1 MSELPPIILYTYQ
14 FSPFA
19 KRIAWYLQLRGIPY
33 KACEQPPVMPR
44 PDVASL
50 GIQYRRIPIC
60 SIGRDV
66 YLDTRLILA
75 KLETLP
81 TTLPKLGAA
90 SGSEQAALERTL
102 SSLTVTGGPFVWA
115 VTLLPPQ
122 MPVFKDEV
130 WIKDRTGFFPGAG
143 KITAPSPEARAE
155 AVANM
160 RGFVGMLET
169 TVFADGREWILNTQ
183 SPSLADIEA
192 VWPLHWVSKI
202 PGALTKDQLSGKQF
216 PRVFAWIER
225 FDKAVGAAAR
235 KLGATGISGP
245 EATKTIVAAPYFDEA
260 GRVLQTDLVVQT
272 LGLKQGDRVMVFPS
286 DYGMTHKDSG
296 SLVSIDEKEVVFET
310 KAEAAGSPTVRVH
323 APRLGF
329 RIVRGEQASRL

>member
-1 MSELPPIILYTYQ
+1 
-14 FSPFA
+14 
-19 KRIAWYLQLRGIPY
+19 
-33 KACEQPPVMPR
+33 MPR

-81 TTLPKLGAA
+81 TTQPKLGATA
-90 SGSEQAALERTL
+90 GTEQAALERLL

-115 VTLLPPQ
+115 VSLLPPQ

-169 TVFADGREWILNTQ
+169 TVFADGREWVLKTPG
-183 SPSLADIEA
+183 PSLADIEA
-192 VWPLHWVSKI
+192 VWPLHWLSKI
-202 PGALTKDQLSGKQF
+202 PGAFSKKDQLSEKQF
-216 PRVFAWIER
+216 PKVFAWVDR
-225 FDKAVGAAAR
+225 FDKATGAAAK
-235 KLGATGISGP
+235 KLGAAGISGE
-245 EATKTIVAAPYFDEA
+245 EATKTIVAAPYFDET
-260 GRVLQTDLVVQT
+260 GRVLETEAIVQT
-272 LGLKQGDRVMVFPS
+272 LGLKQGDRVIVFPS

-296 SLVSIDEKEVVFET
+296 NLLSIDEKEVVFET
-310 KAEAAGSPTVRVH
+310 KAQVAGSPTVRVH

-329 RIVRGEQASRL
+329 RIVREDQASRL

>member
-1 MSELPPIILYTYQ
+1 
-14 FSPFA
+14 
-19 KRIAWYLQLRGIPY
+19 
-33 KACEQPPVMPR
+33 MPR

-81 TTLPKLGAA
+81 TTQPKLGAA
-90 SGSEQAALERTL
+90 PGTEQAALERLL
-102 SSLTVTGGPFVWA
+102 SSHTVTGGPFVWA
-115 VTLLPPQ
+115 VSLLPPQ

-169 TVFADGREWILNTQ
+169 TVFADGREWLLKTPA
-183 SPSLADIEA
+183 PSLADIEA
-192 VWPLHWVSKI
+192 VWPLHWLSKI
-202 PGALTKDQLSGKQF
+202 PGAFSKDQLSEKQF
-216 PRVFAWIER
+216 PKVFAWVER
-225 FDKAVGAAAR
+225 FDKAVGAAAK
-235 KLGATGISGP
+235 KLGAAGISGE
-245 EATKTIVAAPYFDEA
+245 EATKTIVSAPYFDEA
-260 GRVLQTDLVVQT
+260 GRVLETESVVQT
-272 LGLKQGDRVMVFPS
+272 LGLKQGDRVIVFPS

-296 SLVSIDEKEVVFET
+296 MLVSIDEKEVVFET
-310 KAEAAGSPTVRVH
+310 KAKVAGSPTVRVH

-329 RIVRGEQASRL
+329 RVVREDQASRL

>member
-1 MSELPPIILYTYQ
+1 
-14 FSPFA
+14 
-19 KRIAWYLQLRGIPY
+19 
-33 KACEQPPVMPR
+33 MPR

-81 TTLPKLGAA
+81 TAQPKLGAA
-90 SGSEQAALERTL
+90 PGTEQAALERLL

-115 VTLLPPQ
+115 VSLLPPQ
-122 MPVFKDEV
+122 MPVFKDEA

-143 KITAPSPEARAE
+143 KISAPSPEARAE

-169 TVFADGREWILNTQ
+169 TVFGDGRDWVLKT
-183 SPSLADIEA
+183 PGPGLADIEA
-192 VWPLHWVSKI
+192 VWPLHWLSRI
-202 PGALTKDQLSGKQF
+202 PGAFTKDQLSEKQF
-216 PRVFAWIER
+216 PKVFAWIER
-225 FDKAVGAAAR
+225 FDKAVGAAAK
-235 KLGATGISGP
+235 KLGAARISGQ

-260 GRVLQTDLVVQT
+260 GRVLQTELTVQT
-272 LGLKQGDRVMVFPS
+272 LGLKPGDQVVVFPS

-310 KAEAAGSPTVRVH
+310 KAELAGSPTVRVH

-329 RIVRGEQASRL
+329 RIVREEQASRL